1 MKERRTMKRG
11 QKVKQMLILLLLID
25 AAAVF
30 VMQVMKLNPWPFV
43 CLYWAI
49 LTVKNALDW
58 RE

>member
-1 MKERRTMKRG
+1 MKECRNMKRG
-11 QKVKQMLILLLLID
+11 RKVKQMLILLLLID

-30 VMQVMKLNPWPFV
+30 VMQVMKVNPWPFV

-49 LTVKNALDW
+49 LTAKNALDW